1 VSDYSYLQNVLGKY
15 FTQIVL
21 TTDGD
26 RMAGSLSDTF
36 CAAISHDSDIYIEY
50 DMNSYELKIQAR

>member
-1 VSDYSYLQNVLGKY
+1 MSDYSYLQNVLGKY
-15 FTQIVL
+15 FKQIVL

-36 CAAISHDSDIYIEY
+36 CAAIPHDSDICIEY